1 MLTIILAM
9 MGPPA
14 GGVRPVLTVGMGSST
29 VAKDIKD
36 GKPFR
41 PVLTVGMGSGA
52 LAQSLHG
59 NKGKGKGSGSSW
71 GYNSSWSSS
80 SWSSGGWSSGPY
92 ERYEKSEKQKEEEA
106 KKLAEEA
113 QQERWR
119 AKQGGQI
126 APVDWLLIPASSDH
140 VKAGLSAI
148 IPAMEYNKA
157 HDVYANGHKILQD
170 FFTHGEEFT
179 SIQDICDFEYDEEMK
194 ETPEVYAAW
203 KEAGNFENGCT
214 IATCLQCGQWAAGFG
229 SKDKSVRAAKLA
241 LAVALALALD
251 PTEFARVGSDYP
263 DFATLCYNAQKT
275 HPLVLAQQAA
285 VQEAA
290 VQNVVAASASEALL
304 QGIPQIQAPV
314 PQIQASVPQIQAS
327 ELSIQAAVAQIQ
339 MLAPQ
344 MQAHVPQIQA
354 SAAEALLQGIPQLY

>member
-1 MLTIILAM
+1 

-14 GGVRPVLTVGMGSST
+14 GGARPVLTVGMGAGGVRPALT
-29 VAKDIKD
+29 VGMGSGQLAKDIKD

-41 PVLTVGMGSGA
+41 PVLTVGMGSGT
-52 LAQSLHG
+52 LAQSLNG
-59 NKGKGKGSGSSW
+59 TKGKGKGSGSSW
-71 GYNSSWSSS
+71 GYGSWSS
-80 SWSSGGWSSGPY
+80 SWSSERSWPY
-92 ERYEKSEKQKEEEA
+92 EKTEKQKEADA
-106 KKLAEEA
+106 KKAAEEA
-113 QQERWR
+113 QQELYRT
-119 AKQGGQI
+119 KHGGPI
-126 APVDWLLIPASSDH
+126 APVDWLLIPATSDH

-148 IPAMEYNKA
+148 IPAMEYNKS

-170 FFTHGEEFT
+170 FFTIGEEFT
-179 SIQDICDFEYDEEMK
+179 AIQTICDFDYDEEMK

-251 PTEFARVGSDYP
+251 PSEFARVGTDYP

-290 VQNVVAASASEALL
+290 AQNVQAAAASASEALL
-304 QGIPQIQAPV
+304 QGIPQSQPLGAP
-314 PQIQASVPQIQAS
+314 
-327 ELSIQAAVAQIQ
+327 
-339 MLAPQ
+339 M
-344 MQAHVPQIQA
+344 
-354 SAAEALLQGIPQLY
+354 Y